1 MLSINSSDV
10 VNRLVLAMKRNHTSQ
25 EVLDF
30 LLKHIEDEPGKIS
43 GLASKH
49 FNISRQAINR
59 HLSVLVE
66 RGTLSAEGN
75 TKKRSYKLIP
85 TLERRF
91 DFQVSSDLKEDTLW
105 RTNILPFLTDL
116 KPNVLEICNFGFTEI
131 MNNVIDH
138 SESKF
143 GYASLTLYPNRV
155 ELRITDFG
163 VGIFKKI
170 TNVFHLEDE
179 RLAVLELTKGKLTTD
194 QTRHSGEGIFF
205 TSKMFDHFSILSG
218 TIFFTNSQWSEDYI
232 LIQNDNDVNGTM
244 ITMII
249 NKSSERTMNA
259 VYSRYSTVGNDLS
272 FSRTHV
278 PVTLARFGNEQLVSR
293 SQAKRLLTRLEPFK
307 EVFLD
312 FKGVNTIGQ
321 AFADEI
327 FRVYKN
333 QHPDINFVWIN
344 TNLQI
349 ENMIK
354 RVQSGLPGEDQLQ
367 LGI

>member
-1 MLSINSSDV
+1 
-10 VNRLVLAMKRNHTSQ
+10 MKRKHTSQ

-30 LLKHIEDEPGKIS
+30 LLNHVEEAPNNIS
-43 GLASKH
+43 SLTAKH
-49 FNISRQAINR
+49 FDVSRQSINR
-59 HLSVLVE
+59 YLAILVK
-66 RGTLSAEGN
+66 RGALSAEGN

-85 TLERRF
+85 TIEQQF
-91 DFQVSSDLKEDTLW
+91 DFQVSSDLKEDTFW
-105 RTNILPFLTDL
+105 RTNILPFLNDL

-138 SESKF
+138 SESKV
-143 GYASLTLYPNRV
+143 GNASLTLYANRV

-170 TNVFHLEDE
+170 TDVFHLEDE

-218 TIFFTNSQWSEDYI
+218 TLFFTNSQLSEDYV
-232 LIQNDNDVNGTM
+232 LLQNDNDVKGTM

-249 NKSSERTMNA
+249 NKSSERTMNS
-259 VYSRYSTVGNDLS
+259 VYAKYSTVGNDLS

-312 FKGVNTIGQ
+312 FKDVDSIGQ

-333 QHPDINFVWIN
+333 EHPDINFVWIN
-344 TNLQI
+344 TSLQI

-354 RVQSGLPGEDQLQ
+354 R
-367 LGI
+367 I